1 MMAEYIEREALLEK
15 LQTVEKAV
23 FKNGYYN
30 GQLHFEA
37 VSGKDIVSA
46 PAADV
51 VPVVHG
57 RWRKSRIP
65 VPVYGGIEI
74 SCSSCGR
81 IAAHEYNYCP
91 NCGAKM
97 DGE

>member
-1 MMAEYIEREALLEK
+1 MSKYVKQTDVLRIISAIRYDTYYGPYTIYQKIRNLP
-15 LQTVEKAV
+15 TVE
-23 FKNGYYN
+23 Y
-30 GQLHFEA
+30 E
-37 VSGKDIVSA
+37 
-46 PAADV
+46 
-51 VPVVHG
+51 PVVHG
-57 RWRKSRIP
+57 RWKKSRIP

-91 NCGAKM
+91 HCGAKM

>member
-1 MMAEYIEREALLEK
+1 MPEYIEREAVLALLEDPDRLGYLDASDIK
-15 LQTVEKAV
+15 SVPAV
-23 FKNGYYN
+23 D
-30 GQLHFEA
+30 
-37 VSGKDIVSA
+37 VS
-46 PAADV
+46 
-51 VPVVHG
+51 PVAHG

-91 NCGAKM
+91 NCGARM
-97 DGE
+97 DGET

>member
-1 MMAEYIEREALLEK
+1 MRLGDLDELKKQFDNIPFFIGLTSGCVQEMIDDMPIVEA
-15 LQTVEKAV
+15 
-23 FKNGYYN
+23 
-30 GQLHFEA
+30 
-37 VSGKDIVSA
+37 
-46 PAADV
+46 

-57 RWRKSRIP
+57 KWKKSRIP

-91 NCGAKM
+91 HCGARM
-97 DGE
+97 DGD

>member
-1 MMAEYIEREALLEK
+1 MRLGDLDELKKQFDDIPFFIGLTGDCVQKMIDDMPIVEA
-15 LQTVEKAV
+15 A
-23 FKNGYYN
+23 
-30 GQLHFEA
+30 
-37 VSGKDIVSA
+37 
-46 PAADV
+46 
-51 VPVVHG
+51 PVVHAK
-57 RWRKSRIP
+57 WKKSRIP

-91 NCGAKM
+91 HCGAKM